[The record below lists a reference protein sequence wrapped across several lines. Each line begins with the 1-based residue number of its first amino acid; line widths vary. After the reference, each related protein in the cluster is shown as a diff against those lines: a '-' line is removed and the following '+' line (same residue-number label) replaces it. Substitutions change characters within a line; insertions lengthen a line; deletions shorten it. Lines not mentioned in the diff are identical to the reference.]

1 MHSRR
6 RVPPRHWPE
15 HWPVRFGVNRRP
27 WAAAVCVGVIPAEL
41 PRGCCQAVCQH
52 KITCHYT
59 YPHASLHSNFGLFA
73 PLRPPRSC
81 SFASQRVM
89 NPRTPR
95 AVFRFAGLFRH
106 HSRISRNCCITSTA
120 GYTPA
125 HSWHCSCDTGYSVPS
140 LRGMETTGGD
150 AVCGSPPT
158 SSGFWILDSGLD
170 YGRICFHLLAIDC
183 N

>member
-1 MHSRR
+1 MHGGH
-6 RVPPRHWPE
+6 RVPPRHRLE
-15 HWPVRFGVNRRP
+15 SRPVGHRVNCRP
-27 WAAAVCVGVIPAEL
+27 GTAAVCVGTVPAQL
-41 PRGCCQAVCQH
+41 AGVCQAVR
-52 KITCHYT
+52 KLNIRSHYT
-59 YPHASLHSNFGLFA
+59 YPQASSHLKPGPFA

-81 SFASQRVM
+81 SLASQRVIKL
-89 NPRTPR
+89 RTPF

>member
-1 MHSRR
+1 MVPDDDRFRLPTGDKFPLSRPCATATGIYAVPAGLR
-6 RVPPRHWPE
+6 RLRKRCSVHG
-15 HWPVRFGVNRRP
+15 H
-27 WAAAVCVGVIPAEL
+27 
-41 PRGCCQAVCQH
+41 H
-52 KITCHYT
+52 T
-59 YPHASLHSNFGLFA
+59 YPQASSHLKLGPFA

-81 SFASQRVM
+81 SFASQRVI

-140 LRGMETTGGD
+140 LRGIETTGGD

-170 YGRICFHLLAIDC
+170 YGHICFHLLAIDY